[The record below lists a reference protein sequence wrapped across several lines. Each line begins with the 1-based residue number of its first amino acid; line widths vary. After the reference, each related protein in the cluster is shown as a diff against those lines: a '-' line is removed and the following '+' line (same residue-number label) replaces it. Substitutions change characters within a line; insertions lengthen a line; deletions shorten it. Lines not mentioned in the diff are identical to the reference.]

1 MTKCEAAV
9 VTGQIREPGIEDH
22 IMLDEIALIMIMRDV
37 SNVAQDWSV
46 DDKADQERDAEALEA
61 FGDEVAVAS
70 FRERVRSGDAG
81 KKKHQGHEP
90 GADQNDDER
99 ERLYVFEEDVVLLA
113 PGVVGHAG
121 VIEDQQRDRD
131 PSEVIYVMY
140 AVCFHAC
147 SPNSLGIF

>member
-1 MTKCEAAV
+1 
-9 VTGQIREPGIEDH
+9 
-22 IMLDEIALIMIMRDV
+22 MLDEVSLIMVVRDV
-37 SNVAQDWSV
+37 GNVAQDWSV

-81 KKKHQGHEP
+81 KKEHQGHEP
-90 GADQNDDER
+90 GADKNDDER
-99 ERLYVFEEDVVLLA
+99 ERLYVFKEDVVLLA

-147 SPNSLGIF
+147 SPNSMGIF

>member
-1 MTKCEAAV
+1 
-9 VTGQIREPGIEDH
+9 
-22 IMLDEIALIMIMRDV
+22 MLYEITLIMIMRDV
-37 SNVAQDWSV
+37 GNVAQDWSV

-81 KKKHQGHEP
+81 KKEHQGHEP

-147 SPNSLGIF
+147 SPIQWVYFNRYKL

>member
-1 MTKCEAAV
+1 
-9 VTGQIREPGIEDH
+9 
-22 IMLDEIALIMIMRDV
+22 MLDEIALIMIMRDV

-121 VIEDQQRDRD
+121 VIEDQQRDLQWVYFNRYKALRR
-131 PSEVIYVMY
+131 SICVRSI
-140 AVCFHAC
+140 AQRLSNNF
-147 SPNSLGIF
+147 

>member
-1 MTKCEAAV
+1 
-9 VTGQIREPGIEDH
+9 
-22 IMLDEIALIMIMRDV
+22 MLDEIALIVIMRDV
-37 SNVAQDWSV
+37 SDVTQNRGIDNKPYHQ
-46 DDKADQERDAEALEA
+46 RDAETLEA

-81 KKKHQGHEP
+81 KKEHQGHEP

-121 VIEDQQRDRD
+121 MIEDQKRDRD

-140 AVCFHAC
+140 AVGFHVC
-147 SPNSLGIF
+147 SPIQWVYFNRYKA